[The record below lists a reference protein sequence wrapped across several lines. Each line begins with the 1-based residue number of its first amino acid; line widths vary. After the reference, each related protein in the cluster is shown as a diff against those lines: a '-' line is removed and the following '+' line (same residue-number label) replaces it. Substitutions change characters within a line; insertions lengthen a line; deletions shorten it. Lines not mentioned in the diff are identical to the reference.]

1 MLTLFWGVAIGLVL
15 GLLGGGG
22 GMVAIPVLIYILHYP
37 FRVAVGSSLALVLFG
52 ALPAILLYWR
62 KKQIDL
68 PTALIMGLGG
78 ALGSTLGSR
87 LSAFVPREAL
97 LWLLLVLMA
106 LSAWN
111 MLQSK
116 SKAIMAS
123 PSSEQPNRNRWKL
136 ILAGFFVGILT
147 GLVGV
152 GGGFLLVPVL
162 MLFGGYNPRVAIATS
177 LLVIGVNAAFG
188 TAGYLDIIP
197 RSEPGFL
204 WLVLGSVLGSAAGFL
219 VSFRVSE
226 SHLKKGFGL
235 LLIGLILL
243 LVLFPP
249 MG

>member
-22 GMVAIPVLIYILHYP
+22 ALVAIPVLIYILHFP
-37 FRVAVGSSLALVLFG
+37 FRVAVGSSLALVLVG
-52 ALPAILLYWR
+52 SLPAILLYWR

-68 PTALIMGLGG
+68 PAALVMGLGG
-78 ALGSTLGSR
+78 AAGASLGSR
-87 LSAFVPREAL
+87 LSVLVPREAL
-97 LWLLLVLMA
+97 LWLLIILMA

-111 MLQSK
+111 MLKPK
-116 SKAIMAS
+116 SRTAS
-123 PSSEQPNRNRWKL
+123 EAPPAEPPARSRLKL
-136 ILAGFFVGILT
+136 ALAGFLVGILT

-162 MLFGGYNPRVAIATS
+162 LLFGGFNPRVAIATS

-197 RSEPGFL
+197 RTEPGFL
-204 WLVLGSVLGSAAGFL
+204 WLVLGSVLGSISGFW

-226 SHLKKGFGL
+226 RHLKTGFGL

-243 LVLFPP
+243 LVLMPP
-249 MG
+249 AR

>member
-1 MLTLFWGVAIGLVL
+1 MLTLFWGIAIGLVL

-52 ALPAILLYWR
+52 AIPAILLYWR
-62 KKQIDL
+62 KRQIDFSA
-68 PTALIMGLGG
+68 ALIMGVGG

-97 LWLLLVLMA
+97 LWLLIVLMV

-111 MLQSK
+111 MLNPK
-116 SKAIMAS
+116 STVDNGTLPS
-123 PSSEQPNRNRWKL
+123 PPSGRNPWKL
-136 ILAGFFVGILT
+136 VLAGFLVGILT

-162 MLFGGYNPRVAIATS
+162 MFLGGFNPRVAIATS
-177 LLVIGVNAAFG
+177 LLVIGVNAVFG
-188 TAGYLDIIP
+188 TAGYLSIIP
-197 RSEPGFL
+197 RSEPDFL
-204 WLVLGSVLGSAAGFL
+204 WLVLGCVLGSIAGFL
-219 VSFRVSE
+219 ISFRVSE

-235 LLIGLILL
+235 LLIGLISLL
-243 LVLFPP
+243 ALFPP
-249 MG
+249 VK